1 MNTIGINEGNLPGL
15 QAGNQ
20 QIINTSQEKV
30 ELFLS
35 CRNLKNM
42 DAFSLTD
49 PKIRVYSI
57 ENGEEKLIGETEMIQ
72 DNLNP
77 DFAKTFIID
86 YIFEVKQP
94 LHFEVIDID
103 GPNKWELV
111 GHVYTSLGEV
121 VGSRNQLAILNIVD
135 KNKTNGKL
143 IVRSERVSGTEES
156 ALFEISAK
164 NLMNR
169 NSWLSPSSPYFKFTR
184 MTGDSGKVV
193 VFESEA
199 ITKNLNP
206 RWKPLS
212 LSMQTLCNGD
222 HHRPINLEIYT
233 RKGFREK
240 LLGQCTFTVDEIL
253 NQEKREFIL
262 NNPEKKKKSGLVQ
275 IHNFSIGAAP
285 TFKAPT
291 FLNYLRGGVQLNV
304 MVAVDFTA
312 SNGSPSQSSSLHYM
326 QNNNGQL
333 NQYQKAIQGVCDIL
347 LCYDYDKQ
355 IPVYGFGGKPSGV
368 STGAT
373 SHCFPLNGNDRN
385 ASVSGLD
392 GIMDAYDKALRKVV
406 LDGPTNFEAI
416 LKKAMEMAQKNKRNG
431 SKEYLILL
439 ILTDGQIHDMQSTI
453 NCLIQSAGLPLSVI
467 IVGVGNADF
476 RNMEVLDGDD
486 GLQNDR
492 GLEAERDLVQFVPF
506 NKFGGNKELLAKEVL
521 AEIPTQLVEYMN
533 AAKILPGRKE
543 EVDLSRLLMRN
554 QTQQL

>member
-1 MNTIGINEGNLPGL
+1 
-15 QAGNQ
+15 
-20 QIINTSQEKV
+20 
-30 ELFLS
+30 
-35 CRNLKNM
+35 
-42 DAFSLTD
+42 
-49 PKIRVYSI
+49 
-57 ENGEEKLIGETEMIQ
+57 MIQ

-77 DFAKTFIID
+77 DFAKTFIMN

-111 GHVYTSLGEV
+111 GHVYTSLAEI
-121 VGSRNQLAILNIVD
+121 VGSKNQTAILNIVD

-143 IVRSERVSGTEES
+143 IVRSERVNGTETN
-156 ALFEISAK
+156 AFFEISAK
-164 NLMNR
+164 KLMNR

-199 ITKNLNP
+199 IKKNLNP
-206 RWKPLS
+206 QWKPLS

-222 HHRPINLEIYT
+222 HHRPINLEVYT
-233 RKGFREK
+233 RKVFTEK
-240 LLGQCTFTVDEIL
+240 LIGQCTFTVDEIL
-253 NQEKREFIL
+253 NQEKREFVL
-262 NNPEKKKKSGLVQ
+262 NNPEKKKKPGLVQ
-275 IHNFSIGAAP
+275 IQKFSIENV
-285 TFKAPT
+285 PT
-291 FLNYLRGGVQLNV
+291 FLDYLRGGVQLNV
-304 MVAVDFTA
+304 MVAIDFTA
-312 SNGSPSQSSSLHYM
+312 SNGSPSQSSSLHYR
-326 QNNNGQL
+326 NTNGQL

-373 SHCFPLNGNDRN
+373 SHCFPLNGNDRD

-392 GIMDAYDKALRKVV
+392 GIMNAYDKALRKVV
-406 LDGPTNFEAI
+406 LDGPTHFGAI
-416 LKKAMEMAQKNKRNG
+416 LTKAMEMAQENKRNG

-439 ILTDGQIHDMQSTI
+439 ILTDGQIHDMQPTI

-476 RNMEVLDGDD
+476 KNMEVLDGDD

-492 GLEAERDLVQFVPF
+492 GVKAERDLVQFCS
-506 NKFGGNKELLAKEVL
+506 
-521 AEIPTQLVEYMN
+521 IQ
-533 AAKILPGRKE
+533 
-543 EVDLSRLLMRN
+543 
-554 QTQQL
+554 